1 VAAETITEE
10 RTTETTA
17 SALLSLARV
26 MNQLKTHDSFCRAA
40 GVDLDRGGAALLYK
54 LFAEGEDVRLG
65 ELAERLGVDSPA
77 VTRKVQ
83 QLERAGLVTRS
94 PDPDDARASRV
105 HLAPAGR
112 RSIEKLLHARELWLD
127 EVLEGWSEQ
136 DRAELARLLQLLATT
151 IARHGEQPRGD

>member
-1 VAAETITEE
+1 MAAPTTTEH
-10 RTTETTA
+10 RTTENTA

-26 MNQLKTHDSFCRAA
+26 MNQFKTHDTFRRRA

-54 LFAEGEDVRLG
+54 LFSEGEDVRLG
-65 ELAERLGVDSPA
+65 ELAERLGIDSPA

-83 QLERAGLVTRS
+83 QLERAGMVIRS

-105 HLAPAGR
+105 RLAPEGR
-112 RSIEKLLHARELWLD
+112 RSIEKLLHAREVWLD
-127 EVLEGWSEQ
+127 EMLNGWPER

-151 IARHGEQPRGD
+151 IAGQGESHGD